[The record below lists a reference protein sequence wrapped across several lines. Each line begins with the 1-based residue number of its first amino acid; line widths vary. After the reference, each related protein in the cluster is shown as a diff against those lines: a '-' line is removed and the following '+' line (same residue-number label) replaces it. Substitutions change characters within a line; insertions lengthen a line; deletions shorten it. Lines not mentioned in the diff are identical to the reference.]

1 MNDSTL
7 SHVKIQWWGS
17 WEKIHKNCMRH
28 KCCILSPQVACLAPE
43 SLCFQQGPRHL
54 QPTASSSWSSR
65 WKITNNIWRTWFV
78 CCLFLTSLVMDVY
91 VALELKGFPITSFW
105 KQGRLIKCHFFVP
118 CTELFHEG
126 TLSTNMSFEEVCY
139 GCVRVKY
146 KSLCSEVGF

>member
-1 MNDSTL
+1 MIAHCHMSRYNDGV
-7 SHVKIQWWGS
+7 HGK
-17 WEKIHKNCMRH
+17 KIHKNCIRH

-105 KQGRLIKCHFFVP
+105 KQGRLIKCHFFCAMYRIIPWRNTQYQYVIWRS
-118 CTELFHEG
+118 L
-126 TLSTNMSFEEVCY
+126 LRVCK
-139 GCVRVKY
+139 GQVQKPV
-146 KSLCSEVGF
+146 